1 MHGRHVFTAS
11 QARSAKL
18 RQEKWEESA
27 LIEENLSNEI
37 LFSLGGVSND
47 RNIFYPPPLQPM

>member
-1 MHGRHVFTAS
+1 MHGRRVFAAS
-11 QARSAKL
+11 QTTSAKL
-18 RQEKWEESA
+18 RLEKWEESA
-27 LIEENLSNEI
+27 FIEENLSNEI